1 MADKEIPLDEIG
13 VATPTETRATAAPPT
28 NVDPETI
35 RLMFQGPFMATSDEI
50 EAGLRTGFGLLGDY
64 PATLQDINVGL
75 EQAREAYPVSS
86 LAKELGGVAIPAI
99 GLGLMTGGAS
109 VPAVTAPVTRSILSK
124 YGPSVLKSMGI
135 GGAGAGIYEFGS
147 AVPGD
152 VPLGEA
158 IQERFEGVPT
168 ATAIGAVAAPP
179 FQFIAGKALA
189 GISAIADFASR
200 RLGGRPGK
208 KVEAEI
214 QEYLD
219 RSGITVGELL
229 ENVKEGLIPADI
241 SQTLRDT
248 LRAYKPSITDDMI
261 KIIEERPE
269 ELRKKAFGLTQ
280 EILAGDA
287 QGNVL
292 AEMRRGVSSA
302 KAQASKAYDEVFEQA
317 DDLPETITPMI
328 EDIFDRF
335 PSLLKPIREKM
346 VAAKIKDP
354 FYKVNKDGS
363 FTLTKLPT
371 LREAEILRRN
381 LQQEKMKAY
390 KAGDS
395 DLGEIL
401 SDLESSLRSSLDEMS
416 PGLGATRQV
425 WSNIESGAEAFE
437 KGRRAF
443 TKSADEQEII
453 FSQIVEAGDDMVTAF
468 RAGFADAIRAKS
480 KTGQRPSLPSVLSN
494 LDRKEG
500 AVFNMIFP
508 EGEYDRV
515 FTALDRASKSQATK
529 TTVLGGSQTAE
540 TTARRELIGS
550 GGASQDLRDFV
561 TGGSIPAGIRLVGRV
576 VKASGQQLNFRQQQ
590 EVAKLLISE
599 DPELLRRALADDS
612 ALTQLSNKIINAAKT
627 VTSVSPVMPA
637 PVISNLTG
645 SRPTSTQL
653 LED

>member
-1 MADKEIPLDEIG
+1 MADKIVGKMVDG
-13 VATPTETRATAAPPT
+13 VFVPSEPDVDPQTIRMTLQGPTLATA
-28 NVDPETI
+28 
-35 RLMFQGPFMATSDEI
+35 DEI

-64 PATLQDINVGL
+64 PATLKEINVGL
-75 EQAREAYPVSS
+75 QEAREAYPVSS

-99 GLGLMTGGAS
+99 GLGLATGGPGG
-109 VPAVTAPVTRSILSK
+109 PAVAAPVTRSILSR
-124 YGPSVLKSMGI
+124 YAPSVLKSMGI

-152 VPLGEA
+152 VPFGEA
-158 IQERFEGVPT
+158 IQERFKGVPT
-168 ATAIGAVAAPP
+168 ATAIGAVTAPP
-179 FQFIAGKALA
+179 FQFLGGKVADA
-189 GISAIADFASR
+189 ISGIADFAAR
-200 RLGGRPGK
+200 RLGNRPAK

-214 QEYLD
+214 QEYLN

-229 ENVKEGLIPADI
+229 ENVKAGSIPADV
-241 SQTLRDT
+241 SETLRET
-248 LRAYKPSITDDMI
+248 LRAYKTVLTDDMI
-261 KIIEERPE
+261 KRIADRPE
-269 ELRKKAFGLTQ
+269 ELRKRAFGLTQ
-280 EILAGDA
+280 QILVGDA

-292 AEMRRGVSSA
+292 AEMRKGVSSA

-328 EDIFDRF
+328 EDVFERF
-335 PSLLKPIREKM
+335 PSLLKPIRDKM
-346 VAAKIKDP
+346 VAAKVKDP
-354 FYKVNKDGS
+354 FYKINKDGS
-363 FTLTKLPT
+363 FELIKLPT

-401 SDLESSLRSSLDEMS
+401 TDLEKSLRNSLDEMS
-416 PGLGATRQV
+416 PELGATRQV
-425 WSNIESGAEAFE
+425 WSNIESGADAFE
-437 KGRRAF
+437 KGRKAF

-453 FSQIVEAGDDMVTAF
+453 FSKIVEAGDDMVTAF
-468 RAGFADAIRAKS
+468 RAGFADAIRAKT
-480 KTGQRPSLPSVLSN
+480 KTGQRPSLPSILSN

-515 FTALDRASKSQATK
+515 FQALDRAAKSQATK
-529 TTVLGGSQTAE
+529 TRVLGGSQTAE
-540 TTARRELIGS
+540 TKAREALIGS

-576 VKASGQQLNFRQQQ
+576 IKASGQQLNFKQRQ

-612 ALTQLSNKIINAAKT
+612 ALTELSNRIMRAANKLK
-627 VTSVSPVMPA
+627 SAAPIMPA
-637 PVISNLTG
+637 PVISNSTG

>member
-1 MADKEIPLDEIG
+1 MADKIVGKMVDG
-13 VATPTETRATAAPPT
+13 VFVPSEPDVDPQTIRMTLQGPTLATA
-28 NVDPETI
+28 
-35 RLMFQGPFMATSDEI
+35 DEI

-75 EQAREAYPVSS
+75 QQAREAYPVSS
-86 LAKELGGVAIPAI
+86 IAKELGGVAVPAI
-99 GLGLMTGGAS
+99 VAGLATGGAGT
-109 VPAVTAPVTRSILSK
+109 PAVAAPVTRSILSR
-124 YGPSVLKSMGI
+124 YAPSVLKSMGI

-158 IQERFEGVPT
+158 IEERFEGVPT

-179 FQFIAGKALA
+179 FQFLGGLA
-189 GISAIADFASR
+189 AKGISGIADFASR

-214 QEYLD
+214 QELLD
-219 RSGITVGELL
+219 RSGMTVGELL
-229 ENVKEGLIPADI
+229 ENVKAGSIPADV
-241 SQTLRDT
+241 SETLRET
-248 LRAYKPSITDDMI
+248 LRAYKTSLTDDMI
-261 KIIEERPE
+261 KKIKDRPE

-280 EILAGDA
+280 EILVGDA

-292 AEMRRGVSSA
+292 SEMRKGVSSA

-328 EDIFDRF
+328 EDIFERF
-335 PSLLKPIREKM
+335 PSLLKPIRDKM
-346 VAAKIKDP
+346 VAAKVKDP
-354 FYKVNKDGS
+354 FYRVNKDGS
-363 FTLTKLPT
+363 FTLIKLPT

-416 PGLGATRQV
+416 PGLGAARQV

-437 KGRRAF
+437 KGRKAF

-468 RAGFADAIRAKS
+468 RAGFADAIRAKA
-480 KTGQRPSLPSVLSN
+480 KTGQRPSLPSILSN

-515 FTALDRASKSQATK
+515 FQALDQASKSQATK
-529 TTVLGGSQTAE
+529 SRVLGGSQTAE
-540 TTARRELIGS
+540 TKAREALIGS

-576 VKASGQQLNFRQQQ
+576 VKASGQQLNFKQQQ

-612 ALTQLSNKIINAAKT
+612 ALTDLSARIMKAANRF
-627 VTSVSPVMPA
+627 TSATPVMPA